1 MAKTPYSQRREPGQG
16 TRCHVPQQ
24 RPSTAEQIHKYFL
37 KESDKKKKKKSRT
50 LLAVQWLRFPAS
62 TVRDLGS
69 IPGRRTKIMMLGVA
83 KKKESECV
91 ESRQHTLDLWPLLTS
106 VKMHLCDRPRNKSS
120 ALTQNFCDLQKL
132 IN

>member
-1 MAKTPYSQRREPGQG
+1 
-16 TRCHVPQQ
+16 
-24 RPSTAEQIHKYFL
+24 
-37 KESDKKKKKKSRT
+37 
-50 LLAVQWLRFPAS
+50 
-62 TVRDLGS
+62 
-69 IPGRRTKIMMLGVA
+69 MMLGVA

-106 VKMHLCDRPRNKSS
+106 VKMHLCDRPRNESS